1 MTNILSST
9 TFILKH
15 LLLAWML
22 GGSLMWEEV
31 GVPSWRSPYPF
42 KYNHCQWQGFDC
54 STEIK
59 CIVNYGSLTPIVCY
73 ASKLQ
78 LCALC
83 LYLPWLIASYYYV
96 TLFWSHKGLFMPP
109 LMDWQ
114 IRTFIYM
121 VQIFSQYYSKPVFD
135 PSIFFGQA

>member
-1 MTNILSST
+1 MDVR
-9 TFILKH
+9 KR
-15 LLLAWML
+15 
-22 GGSLMWEEV
+22 GSLMWELEV

-78 LCALC
+78 LCASIVYYILALTDCLSLC
-83 LYLPWLIASYYYV
+83 NLVLESQRFIYV
-96 TLFWSHKGLFMPP
+96 TINGLTNQNIYLNGANILSVLFQAGFW
-109 LMDWQ
+109 
-114 IRTFIYM
+114 
-121 VQIFSQYYSKPVFD
+121 PV
-135 PSIFFGQA
+135 SIFRSSLIIFHIIDYSSM

>member
-1 MTNILSST
+1 
-9 TFILKH
+9 
-15 LLLAWML
+15 
-22 GGSLMWEEV
+22 MWEEV
-31 GVPSWRSPYPF
+31 RVPSWRSPYPF

-83 LYLPWLIASYYYV
+83 LYFPWLIASYYYV
-96 TLFWSHKGLFMPP
+96 TLFWSHKGLFMSP

-114 IRTFIYM
+114 IRTLFKWCKYSLSIIPSRILTCQYFSVKLNYISHYWLFVYVELYRIYYW
-121 VQIFSQYYSKPVFD
+121 I
-135 PSIFFGQA
+135 